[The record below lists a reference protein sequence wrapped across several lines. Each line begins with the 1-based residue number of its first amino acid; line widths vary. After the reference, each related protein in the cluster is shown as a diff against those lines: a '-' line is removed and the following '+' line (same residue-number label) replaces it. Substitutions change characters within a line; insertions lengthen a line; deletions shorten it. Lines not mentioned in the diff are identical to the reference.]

1 ASYKVMLF
9 SSAVAA
15 GLLYDPAWIGCHY
28 ELSVCAFGFVTF
40 IITLFVIPL
49 VTHRKTMVF
58 LDKCCIPQKD
68 PVAKSY
74 GISRLADYLHASD
87 KLLILWSP
95 DYLDRLWCVY
105 ELAVFLQTHD
115 KEDVVLLNLDHLKL
129 CVSLMFLQFFSIVIA
144 SLAEPYYVHIW
155 YIPYVLLLT
164 SSLLTDFGAY
174 RCSEEWQK
182 FCSEVK
188 CFTLRKAKC
197 SSLADYPILKQLI
210 VDMYGSEA
218 RFEAAVRTLWL
229 GERRKRQCPAWLL
242 SAASLRIICAS
253 YIPLILGRAVGA
265 IARSSEEDTVS
276 LQPIFSTEV
285 GSETNVPDNVQ

>member
-1 ASYKVMLF
+1 
-9 SSAVAA
+9 
-15 GLLYDPAWIGCHY
+15 
-28 ELSVCAFGFVTF
+28 
-40 IITLFVIPL
+40 
-49 VTHRKTMVF
+49 MVF

-68 PVAKSY
+68 PIAKSY

-87 KLLILWSP
+87 TLLILWSP

-115 KEDVVLLNLDHLKL
+115 KEDVVLVNLDHLNL
-129 CVSLMFLQFFSIVIA
+129 CVSMMFLQFFSTAIA
-144 SLAEPYYVHIW
+144 SLAEPYYVDVW
-155 YIPYVLLLT
+155 YILYVLLLT

-182 FCSEVK
+182 FCSEVRS
-188 CFTLRKAKC
+188 FTLRKAKC

-210 VDMYGSEA
+210 VDMYGSET
-218 RFEAAVRTLWL
+218 RFEAAVRALWL
-229 GERRKRQCPAWLL
+229 GERRERQCPAWLF

-285 GSETNVPDNVQ
+285 DSETNVPDNVQCKFRCVRRRMKHDFGSTESSL

>member
-1 ASYKVMLF
+1 M
-9 SSAVAA
+9 AA
-15 GLLYDPAWIGCHY
+15 GLLYDPTWIGYQY
-28 ELSVCAFGFVTF
+28 ELSVCVFGFISF
-40 IITLFVIPL
+40 IVALFVIPL
-49 VTHRKTMVF
+49 VRHRKTMVF

-115 KEDVVLLNLDHLKL
+115 EDDVVLLNLDHLKL
-129 CVSLMFLQFFSIVIA
+129 CVSLMFLQFLSIVVAILTEA
-144 SLAEPYYVHIW
+144 YYVDVG
-155 YIPYVLLLT
+155 YILYVFLLA
-164 SSLLTDFGAY
+164 SGLLTDYEAY

-188 CFTLRKAKC
+188 SFTLRKAKC

-210 VDMYGSEA
+210 VDMYGSET
-218 RFEAAVRTLWL
+218 RFEAAVRALWL
-229 GERRKRQCPAWLL
+229 GRMSMNSSVDKQSEAFGRESVILDRGRDSNVIGRTFKVISIDAEQMATSQWRKAVK
-242 SAASLRIICAS
+242 AVDN
-253 YIPLILGRAVGA
+253 LGKGA
-265 IARSSEEDTVS
+265 
-276 LQPIFSTEV
+276 
-285 GSETNVPDNVQ
+285 